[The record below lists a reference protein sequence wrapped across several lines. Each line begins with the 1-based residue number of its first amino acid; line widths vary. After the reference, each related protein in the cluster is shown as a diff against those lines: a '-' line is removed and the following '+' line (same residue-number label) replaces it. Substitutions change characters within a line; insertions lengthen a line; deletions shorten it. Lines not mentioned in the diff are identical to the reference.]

1 MTAHLLRA
9 RVLRLVV
16 PVAIALGAAVPSH
29 AQQADT
35 GAAENLVRL
44 FFAEHSRRF
53 NDGSTPLLNDVPAAK
68 EFLVDGLVQDELQ
81 GLLQFDPVYDA
92 QDANISN
99 LSIKPDPEVP
109 ILRGAAQIRVSFR
122 NFGTPIN
129 HVYTLVT
136 VEDGSWQ
143 ISDIYSETNDWSL
156 ADLLQSSGLNIRTD
170 PGAEIT
176 LQGNAPGG
184 GAQTQVAEGGQSG
197 NETIV
202 PGMEE
207 GDLPGNGLSANGS
220 DLLFILDGSGSM
232 WGQVDGV
239 AKIATAKQTLA
250 GLIGDLPPET
260 NVGLM
265 AYGHRREGDCGD
277 TEILYPVSNFDTE
290 LLKPVIE
297 AITPRGKTPIA
308 AALQQAATAMPVS
321 DRPANVLLISDGLE
335 TCGGDPCAA
344 AKALGDLG
352 IDTRVHVV
360 GFDLTQE
367 ENEALQCIAENGGGN
382 YYAANDAESFTDAVK
397 QAVAD
402 AGTREE
408 PTAPTPEPEG
418 VPATSVVFEENFDGP
433 DLAGAW
439 QTLNAA
445 DRLAQFT
452 GNGTLFV
459 SALEGETIYDNKNAL
474 NRLVLDEALP
484 EVDFDLSLE
493 FKLHVQSGRESV
505 MLSLFEDPHN
515 QIVAMAWI
523 GTKGCGSYLNLSL
536 VRVSGDPEGKP
547 EESRFDVNLFDKKI
561 VKRLCDKAG
570 RAYGSQV
577 LETLSTDGA
586 LLRLKRRGRAISA
599 AIEMDLPASD
609 KQDGGD
615 YVYET
620 DPITVLRLSGKPS
633 VLGGQW
639 SKAKPKESHFEFDRF
654 AIETVTQ

>member
-1 MTAHLLRA
+1 MLRF
-9 RVLRLVV
+9 VV
-16 PVAIALGAAVPSH
+16 PAAIALGTAIPSH
-29 AQQADT
+29 AHQADI
-35 GAAENLVRL
+35 GAAETLVRL

-53 NDGSTPLLNDVPAAK
+53 NDGATPLLNDVPAAK
-68 EFLVDGLVQDELQ
+68 EFLVDGLVQGKIQ

-92 QDANISN
+92 QDANVSH
-99 LSIKPDPEVP
+99 LSIRRDSEVP
-109 ILRGAAQIRVSFR
+109 ILQGAAQVRVSFT
-122 NFGTPIN
+122 NFGMPIS

-136 VEDGSWQ
+136 VQDGSWQ

-156 ADLLQSSGLNIRTD
+156 ADLLQSSGLNIRSE
-170 PGAEIT
+170 PGSEIT
-176 LQGNAPGG
+176 LQGNASGG

-197 NETIV
+197 DGAIV

-207 GDLPGNGLSANGS
+207 GDLPGNGLSSNGS

-239 AKIATAKQTLA
+239 AKIATAKQALA
-250 GLIGDLPPET
+250 GLIGDLPSET

-290 LLKPVIE
+290 RLKPVIE

-308 AALQQAATAMPVS
+308 AALQQAAAAMPVS

-344 AKALGDLG
+344 ARALGDLG

-402 AGTREE
+402 TGNREE
-408 PTAPTPEPEG
+408 APAPAPEPEV
-418 VPATSVVFEENFDGP
+418 VPAASVVFEENFDGP
-433 DLAGAW
+433 ELADPW
-439 QTLNAA
+439 KTLNAA
-445 DRLAQFT
+445 ERLAQFT

-484 EVDFDLSLE
+484 EGDFDLSLE

-515 QIVAMAWI
+515 QIVAMAWVW
-523 GTKGCGSYLNLSL
+523 TKGCGSYLNLSL

-570 RAYGSQV
+570 RAYGSKV

-586 LLRLKRRGRAISA
+586 LLRLRRRGRAISA
-599 AIEMDLPASD
+599 AIEMDLPASE
-609 KQDGGD
+609 KQDGGA
-615 YVYET
+615 YTYET
-620 DPITVLRLSGKPS
+620 DPITVLRLAGKPS

-639 SKAKPKESHFEFDRF
+639 SKAKPQESHFEFDRF
-654 AIETVTQ
+654 AIETATQ

>member
-16 PVAIALGAAVPSH
+16 PFAFALAGAFPSH
-29 AQQADT
+29 AQQADND
-35 GAAENLVRL
+35 AAVGMVRL

-53 NDGSTPLLNDVPAAK
+53 NDGSTPLLNDVPVAK
-68 EFLVDGLVQDELQ
+68 QFLIDALVQEELQ

-92 QDANISN
+92 QDAKISD

-109 ILRGAAQIRVSFR
+109 ILRGAAQVRVSFR
-122 NFGTPIN
+122 NFGTPTN
-129 HVYTLVT
+129 HIYTLVT

-143 ISDIYSETNDWSL
+143 ISDIYSETNNWSL
-156 ADLLQSSGLNIRTD
+156 ADLLQTSGLNIRSQS
-170 PGAEIT
+170 GSEIT
-176 LQGNAPGG
+176 LQVNAP
-184 GAQTQVAEGGQSG
+184 EGESHTPVSQIGQSAD
-197 NETIV
+197 EAIV
-202 PGMEE
+202 PGMEQ
-207 GDLPGNGLSANGS
+207 GDLPGDGLSANGS

-232 WGQVDGV
+232 WGQIDGV
-239 AKIATAKQTLA
+239 SKIVTAKEALA
-250 GLIGDLPPET
+250 GLVGDLPPET

-290 LLKPVIE
+290 RLKPVIE

-308 AALQQAATAMPVS
+308 AALQHAATAMPAS
-321 DRPANVLLISDGLE
+321 NRPANVLLISDGLE

-344 AKALGDLG
+344 AKALGDMG

-367 ENEALQCIAENGGGN
+367 ENEALRCIAENGGGN
-382 YYAANDAESFTDAVK
+382 YYAANDAESFSDAVN

-402 AGTREE
+402 TGNRRE
-408 PTAPTPEPEG
+408 PTAPAPDPEV
-418 VPATSVVFEENFDGP
+418 VPAPSVVFEENFDGP
-433 DLAGAW
+433 ALADTW
-439 QTLNAA
+439 KWLNAA
-445 DRLAQFT
+445 DRLVQFT
-452 GNGTLFV
+452 GDGTLFV
-459 SALEGETIYDNKNAL
+459 SALEGETTYDNENAL
-474 NRLVLDEALP
+474 NRLVLEEALP
-484 EVDFDLSLE
+484 EGDFDLSLE
-493 FKLHVQSGRESV
+493 FRLHVQSGRESV

-523 GTKGCGSYLNLSL
+523 WTKGCGSYLNLSL

-570 RAYGSQV
+570 RAYGRKV

-586 LLRLKRRGRAISA
+586 VLRLKRRGRAISA
-599 AIEMDLPASD
+599 AIEMDLPASE
-609 KQDGGD
+609 KQDGGH

-620 DPITVLRLSGKPS
+620 DPITVLRLAGKPS